1 MTEQTNDYTNRSD
14 LDFIRDVLVDALDQ
28 RRDDLI
34 PRLFKLYEE
43 LRTPPTI
50 PSTNDILGN
59 INITTTGFPDGS
71 TQYDFSPV
79 AAGDVAIGGFGD
91 DVISFGD
98 YKAWKTFVS
107 LKS

>member
-1 MTEQTNDYTNRSD
+1 MTEQTSDYHTRSD

-28 RRDDLI
+28 RRDNLI

-59 INITTTGFPDGS
+59 INISTTGFPDGS
-71 TQYDFSPV
+71 TQYDFSYG
-79 AAGDVAIGGFGD
+79 AAGDVVVGGFGN
-91 DVISFGD
+91 DVINFGD
-98 YKAWKTFVS
+98 YTS
-107 LKS
+107 

>member
-1 MTEQTNDYTNRSD
+1 MSEETNEFLDRSD
-14 LDFIRDVLVDALDQ
+14 LDFIRDVLIDALDQ

-43 LRTPPTI
+43 VRAPEPTI

-71 TQYDFSPV
+71 TQYDFSYDT
-79 AAGDVAIGGFGD
+79 ANS

-98 YKAWKTFVS
+98 YKA
-107 LKS
+107 